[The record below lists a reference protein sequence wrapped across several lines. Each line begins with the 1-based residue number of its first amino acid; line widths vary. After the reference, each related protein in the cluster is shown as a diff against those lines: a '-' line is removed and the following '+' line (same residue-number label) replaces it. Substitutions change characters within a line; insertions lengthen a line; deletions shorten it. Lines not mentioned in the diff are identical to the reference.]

1 MHIVYIRLRFV
12 LLLSLSLL
20 LLLLLLLVR
29 HAVDPKNSGSC
40 HVADVTR
47 QTAKL
52 TMRWAIRNNNENNEN
67 NDNNLDA
74 TIVPIQKSVIMCVW
88 FTRIDNQTTTT
99 TMTTT
104 PTTTSTH
111 RQQLQSGTHHAN
123 CCCCS
128 RCDSDRSQSARG
140 RISNKYRNKVR

>member
-12 LLLSLSLL
+12 LLLSLLL
-20 LLLLLLLVR
+20 LLLLMR
-29 HAVDPKNSGSC
+29 HSVDPKSSGSC
-40 HVADVTR
+40 HVADVTQ

-52 TMRWAIRNNNENNEN
+52 TMRWAIRNNNNKNNEN

-104 PTTTSTH
+104 TTTTPSTTSTH

-128 RCDSDRSQSARG
+128 RCDSDRSQSAKG
-140 RISNKYRNKVR
+140 RISNKHI

>member
-40 HVADVTR
+40 HVADVTQ

-52 TMRWAIRNNNENNEN
+52 TMR
-67 NDNNLDA
+67 
-74 TIVPIQKSVIMCVW
+74 
-88 FTRIDNQTTTT
+88 
-99 TMTTT
+99 
-104 PTTTSTH
+104 
-111 RQQLQSGTHHAN
+111 
-123 CCCCS
+123 
-128 RCDSDRSQSARG
+128 
-140 RISNKYRNKVR
+140 